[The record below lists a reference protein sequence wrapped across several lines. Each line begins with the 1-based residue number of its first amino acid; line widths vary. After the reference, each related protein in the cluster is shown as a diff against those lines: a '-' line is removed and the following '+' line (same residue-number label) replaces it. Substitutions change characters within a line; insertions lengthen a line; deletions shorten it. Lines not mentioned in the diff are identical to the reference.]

1 MGRFLRTL
9 TLMNV
14 ASFIAKRIA
23 FNRQKSF
30 SRFIIRLATAATA
43 ISVAAMILSSSFV
56 NGFQQAISQKIYNF
70 WGHIRVQQYE
80 PVKALV
86 AEETPLVHD
95 QEVDTILS
103 RFPNIKQ
110 YQPFATKSAVIEH
123 HKDIEGVLI
132 KGVGKHYDF
141 SNLQSFLVGGRW
153 LHFKDSLYSKEIV
166 ISAPIANKLN
176 IHLGDTVTVYF
187 ISDIKEKAKM
197 RHLTVVGLYKTGI
210 DEYDKLFA
218 LGDLRMIRRINGWSN
233 NEIGGYEVFLKN
245 PDLMQATSIALY
257 RQLPD
262 FWVSKTIQEVYP
274 NIFDWLNI
282 QDVNKQ
288 VIYII
293 MAIVAIINLITCL
306 LILVLERTKMT
317 GVLKS
322 LGGTNW
328 LIQKIFLYHSSLI
341 AIRGV
346 LYGLIFGLGICW
358 LQQYTGWLKLDESA
372 YYVRVAPVHI
382 IWSQVILI
390 VTGTFLVCYLALL
403 IPTFFVKKIKPVK
416 AIKFN

>member
-1 MGRFLRTL
+1 
-9 TLMNV
+9 MNV

-43 ISVAAMILSSSFV
+43 ISVAAMILSSAFV

-86 AEETPLVHD
+86 AEETPLEHD
-95 QEVDTILS
+95 QEVESILS
-103 RFPNIKQ
+103 HFPNIKQ
-110 YQPFATKSAVIEH
+110 YQPFATKSAVLEN
-123 HKDIEGVLI
+123 HKDIEGILI
-132 KGVGKHYDF
+132 KGVGKTYDF
-141 SNLQSFLVGGRW
+141 SNLKSFLVSGRW
-153 LHFKDSLYSKEIV
+153 LQFKDSLYSKEIV
-166 ISAPIANKLN
+166 ISQPIAKRLS
-176 IHLGDTVTVYF
+176 IQLGDTVTVYF
-187 ISDIKEKAKM
+187 ISGVKQPAKM

-218 LGDLRMIRRINGWSN
+218 LGDLRMIRRINGWRN
-233 NEIGGYEVFLKN
+233 NEIGGYEVFLN
-245 PDLMQATSIALY
+245 DPNQMQATSIALY
-257 RQLPD
+257 SQLPD

-282 QDVNKQ
+282 QDVNKK

-346 LYGLIFGLGICW
+346 LYGLIFGLGVCW
-358 LQQYTGWLKLDESA
+358 IQQYTGWLKLDESA

-382 IWSQVILI
+382 IWSQVLFI
-390 VTGTFLVCYLALL
+390 VTGTFLVCYLSLL